1 MISDSLEGK
10 KIVCRCEDL
19 TLEEIKAKIEKGY
32 QTFDELKRVIRC
44 GAGMCQGRT
53 CRDIIIKLLA
63 RHLKQRIEDL
73 PHPTIRPPIK
83 PIPLKSFKADE

>member
-1 MISDSLEGK
+1 MKSDFSEEK

-19 TLEEIKAKIEKGY
+19 TAAEIIKKIKEGY
-32 QTFDELKRVIRC
+32 HTFDELKRVIRC

-53 CRDIIIKLLA
+53 CRDLIMKLLA
-63 RHLKQRIEDL
+63 QHLNRRIEDL

-83 PIPLKSFKADE
+83 PIPLKSFQ